1 MSGRLAGRVAVV
13 TGTSPN
19 IGGGIAEA
27 LVDEGASVCAV
38 DSDPKL
44 AEACA
49 RYLRDTGAAALAA
62 TADVTDVGQVD
73 AAVSAALEEFGRVD
87 ILVNAAVVFGGG
99 GILDIDIGQWLRQV
113 DVILTGALLMTRRV
127 ARAMVDGGVG
137 GVIINV
143 ASSAA
148 HQGEPANIAYST
160 AKGGLLNFTRAAAM
174 DLAAFGIRV
183 NSLTPTSTDPANAV
197 ERASRW
203 GIDLSPPSPETQA
216 IFEQARRRLPL
227 QTLPTAADY
236 GRAVVFLA
244 SDDARMVT
252 GTDLRVDAG
261 ALAQYWR
268 IPAPTAG
275 ANDGQA
281 TTH

>member
-1 MSGRLAGRVAVV
+1 VSGRLAGRVAIV

-27 LVDEGASVCAV
+27 LSGEGASVCAV
-38 DSDPKL
+38 DRDPGLSD
-44 AEACA
+44 ACA
-49 RYLRDTGAAALAA
+49 RYLRGSGAPAIAAP
-62 TADVTDVGQVD
+62 ADVTDAGQVD

-99 GILDIDIGQWLRQV
+99 GVLDIDLGQWRRQV

-127 ARAMVDGGVG
+127 ATSMVGAGTGGAV
-137 GVIINV
+137 INV

-148 HQGEPANIAYST
+148 HQGEPGNIAYST
-160 AKGGLLNFTRAAAM
+160 AKAGLLNFTRAAAM
-174 DLAAFGIRV
+174 DLAASGIRV

-197 ERASRW
+197 ERARRW
-203 GIDLSPPSPETQA
+203 GLEPAALSAQA
-216 IFEQARRRLPL
+216 QAAFARARDRLPL
-227 QTLPTAADY
+227 RTLPTAADY
-236 GRAVVFLA
+236 GRAAAFLA

-252 GTDLRVDAG
+252 GFDLRVDAG

-268 IPAPTAG
+268 IPAPAAG
-275 ANDGQA
+275 AGDGEA
-281 TTH
+281 THE